1 MGPEFAGNAL
11 GLAMVFF
18 GTQRF
23 QPNKISLAS
32 AESLV
37 HASQIM
43 AKKEIPLYKQKPKP
57 RFGEWLRELR
67 QKKELALREVAAAV
81 GMDQAHLSKAELGQ
95 RLPTEDQVKALA
107 VLFKIKPEDM
117 EARRLAEKLIRELE
131 DSPAGAAAFNIL
143 REDPPSF
150 A

>member
-1 MGPEFAGNAL
+1 
-11 GLAMVFF
+11 
-18 GTQRF
+18 
-23 QPNKISLAS
+23 
-32 AESLV
+32 
-37 HASQIM
+37 M
-43 AKKEIPLYKQKPKP
+43 AKKEVPLYKQKPKP

-67 QKKELALREVAAAV
+67 QKKDLALREVAAAV

-107 VLFKIKPEDM
+107 VFFNIKPEDM

>member
-1 MGPEFAGNAL
+1 
-11 GLAMVFF
+11 
-18 GTQRF
+18 
-23 QPNKISLAS
+23 
-32 AESLV
+32 
-37 HASQIM
+37 M
-43 AKKEIPLYKQKPKP
+43 AKKEVPLYKQKPKS